1 MKICTKVN
9 VSLKQNIPI
18 IIIVMSYFVQIMMLK
33 FSLVSKKKFF
43 KNKNHVIYYRISSH
57 VKIWI

>member
-9 VSLKQNIPI
+9 VSLKQNIP

-43 KNKNHVIYYRISSH
+43 KNTNHVI
-57 VKIWI
+57 

>member
-18 IIIVMSYFVQIMMLK
+18 IVIVMSYFVQIMMLK
-33 FSLVSKKKFF
+33 FSLVFKKKFF
-43 KNKNHVIYYRISSH
+43 KNINHII
-57 VKIWI
+57 

>member
-33 FSLVSKKKFF
+33 FSLVSKTKFF
-43 KNKNHVIYYRISSH
+43 KNTNHVI
-57 VKIWI
+57 

>member
-9 VSLKQNIPI
+9 VSLKQNIPII

-33 FSLVSKKKFF
+33 FSLVSKKKVF
-43 KNKNHVIYYRISSH
+43 
-57 VKIWI
+57 

>member
-33 FSLVSKKKFF
+33 FSLVSKKSFLKTQIMSF
-43 KNKNHVIYYRISSH
+43 NIG
-57 VKIWI
+57 

>member
-18 IIIVMSYFVQIMMLK
+18 IITVMSYFVQIMMLK

-43 KNKNHVIYYRISSH
+43 KNTNHVI
-57 VKIWI
+57 

>member
-1 MKICTKVN
+1 MKTCTKVN
-9 VSLKQNIPI
+9 VSLKQNIPIII

-43 KNKNHVIYYRISSH
+43 KNINHVI
-57 VKIWI
+57 

>member
-43 KNKNHVIYYRISSH
+43 KSTNHVI
-57 VKIWI
+57 